1 MLIPKEDAAV
11 AIPVIYLPRLTV
23 LKQLAVWLLL
33 SKIKQSFA
41 LHAKFIKIFLLT
53 LLIQFAIAGMAL
65 LCLIIFVNK
74 FVVMGMFTQLNV
86 MMEIWLME
94 MAALRIAQSKMVLL
108 VKNNII
114 F

>member
-1 MLIPKEDAAV
+1 MS
-11 AIPVIYLPRLTV
+11 RLTV

-33 SKIKQSFA
+33 SKIKQSYA
-41 LHAKFIKIFLLT
+41 LHAKSIKIFLLT

-108 VKNNII
+108 VKSNII